1 LQPKFSRI
9 QGPTTEGLCGCRRKE
24 GRQWLCDGRERV
36 KGAAGEGDGSAEEE
50 GEISSCRLA
59 AGNGT
64 RENAGSGRS
73 RATLT
78 LGIQRGE
85 GD

>member
-1 LQPKFSRI
+1 MR
-9 QGPTTEGLCGCRRKE
+9 
-24 GRQWLCDGRERV
+24 
-36 KGAAGEGDGSAEEE
+36 GAAGEGDGSAEEE
-50 GEISSCRLA
+50 GEISSYRLA
-59 AGNGT
+59 VKNGT